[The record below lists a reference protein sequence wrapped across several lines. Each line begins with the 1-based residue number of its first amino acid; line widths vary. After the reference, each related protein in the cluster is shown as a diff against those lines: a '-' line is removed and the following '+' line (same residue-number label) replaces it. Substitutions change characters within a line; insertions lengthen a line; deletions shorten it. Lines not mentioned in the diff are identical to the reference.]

1 MVVAGERRQIRDVEN
16 CRTGDRTSHFIN
28 RVCQRRLNS
37 GADCEI
43 KCAGKIEEVA
53 AAIGRSCAGRGFKAA
68 SRRRRA
74 PVHARPTCGSLLS
87 ADASCRFEPAEEAMK
102 AHSGARKAARTRRR
116 KAAKPKRR
124 DAPEGASPSTPSQ
137 EEIARLTRELN
148 EALEQREC
156 ARPPASQAWRRA
168 SNPRRAD
175 AQGRQTDWRF
185 LHLPPGGAATQ
196 SAHRAPVD
204 TARCANP
211 APRLVA
217 CVSCHRARCRDMIFF
232 ATRREF
238 PVMFG
243 SAPRVRKPRAP

>member
-148 EALEQREC
+148 EALEQ
-156 ARPPASQAWRRA
+156 Q
-168 SNPRRAD
+168 
-175 AQGRQTDWRF
+175 
-185 LHLPPGGAATQ
+185 AATSEILGVISS
-196 SAHRAPVD
+196 SAGELDRVF
-204 TARCANP
+204 
-211 APRLVA
+211 RLLLEN
-217 CVSCHRARCRDMIFF
+217 
-232 ATRREF
+232 ATRICDAK
-238 PVMFG
+238 FG
-243 SAPRVRKPRAP
+243 VVQFSTAMASGPTRRTMRHQPTLRR